1 MSDPDEPAHRS
12 HGWAEMDDGA
22 EAGGVMPAGQQT
34 AARWMSLQ
42 SGLLLDEVRRR
53 LLGSVISGFTLTETR
68 SGCLVRWVRRRKVL
82 IAELDLAAREAGTRI
97 QVAVPT
103 ASGIGEQQLD
113 ELRRHLE
120 SVLE

>member
-12 HGWAEMDDGA
+12 HGWGEMDDGA

-42 SGLLLDEVRRR
+42 SGLQIDEVRRR
-53 LLGSVISGFTLTETR
+53 LLGNVTSGYTLIEAR
-68 SGCLVRWVRRRKVL
+68 SGCLIRWVRRGKVL
-82 IAELDLAAREAGTRI
+82 IAELDLATWDAGTRI

-103 ASGIGEQQLD
+103 ASGIGEKELD